1 MPIMNGFEA
10 TKYIRNTMNFINP
23 MYLPVDV
30 EKSKSIGM
38 NDYHHFEK
46 P

>member
-1 MPIMNGFEA
+1 
-10 TKYIRNTMNFINP
+10 

-46 P
+46 PWYTKILDVLKSE